1 MKSSSTDKIQG
12 TVKQATG
19 KIKEKTGQAT
29 NDPDMADRGTMEK
42 AGGKVQ
48 KKIGDIK
55 KVFNK

>member
-1 MKSSSTDKIQG
+1 MKSSSTDKTQG
-12 TVKQATG
+12 IVKQATG

-29 NDPDMADRGTMEK
+29 NDPEMADKGTAEK

>member
-1 MKSSSTDKIQG
+1 MKSSSTDKSQG
-12 TVKQATG
+12 VVKQVTG

-29 NDPDMADRGTMEK
+29 NDPEMTDKGTAEK

>member
-1 MKSSSTDKIQG
+1 MKSSSTDKVQG

-29 NDPDMADRGTMEK
+29 NDPDMADRGTAEK
-42 AGGKVQ
+42 LGGKVQ
-48 KKIGDIK
+48 KKVGDIK

>member
-1 MKSSSTDKIQG
+1 MKSSTTDKVQG
-12 TVKQATG
+12 AVKQATG

-29 NDPDMADRGTMEK
+29 NDPDMADSGTVEK

-48 KKIGDIK
+48 QKIGDIK